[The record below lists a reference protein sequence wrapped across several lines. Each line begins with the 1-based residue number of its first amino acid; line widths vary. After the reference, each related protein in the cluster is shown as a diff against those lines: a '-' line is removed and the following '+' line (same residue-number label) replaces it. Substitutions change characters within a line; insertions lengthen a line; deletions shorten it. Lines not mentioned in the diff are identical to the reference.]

1 MHSTCVHIDGSKKFF
16 LINFYGQGLK
26 NVIWCTPYSMH
37 TRMHTFMYTCFTC
50 TPSVVLFLIVI
61 DYIPWYMTC
70 TVSKSVHTYIHNTYM
85 TYAYLCTYYITK
97 VRCSATVHEA
107 SHTCMYE
114 CTYCTNI
121 HTYLYTDIHHT
132 YIITMYVCVSHT
144 RYMWYS

>member
-1 MHSTCVHIDGSKKFF
+1 
-16 LINFYGQGLK
+16 
-26 NVIWCTPYSMH
+26 MH
-37 TRMHTFMYTCFTC
+37 TVLY

-107 SHTCMYE
+107 SHTCMSCIDY
-114 CTYCTNI
+114 NI
-121 HTYLYTDIHHT
+121 EIEKLHKKSQIVKQTKNILYSTHTLLSLLAAVVVTT
-132 YIITMYVCVSHT
+132 SVGLKCVALDPAPILQLELLNSHQ
-144 RYMWYS
+144 